1 MPEKVTEDGGIPE
14 NLEEKTPEKE
24 WDDAF
29 KEAEAKGD
37 KAELSPADDPRNV
50 PAGPEVP
57 PPPPVEEVP
66 PEKPVEEIP
75 PPPPPPDP
83 SLQKPGESDETYEQ
97 RWKTLQGIHK
107 HDKEIW
113 ETEKNTMLADLKKAR
128 EATPEPPPAK
138 PAQPT
143 PEEIV
148 ASAAA
153 LMDSLTTPEQKEAL
167 KEYEQDFD
175 VVSRMEG
182 IKREAAL
189 KKLRQEIDE
198 KLAEIDT
205 KVSAR
210 LEPVLKKAAE
220 SDEEAHFDAIREAH
234 GDYEKYVEDGSIVKW
249 IETKPKYLQ
258 PALKQTYGQGSA
270 EDAIDLINDFKRENN
285 IEPPPPPDNVIPIS
299 KKKTEKR
306 QALAAVDTRRGAIA
320 IQSAIKDDYEGAF
333 DEALN
338 K

>member
-1 MPEKVTEDGGIPE
+1 MPDKVTEDGGIPA
-14 NLEEKTPEKE
+14 TPEKE

-37 KAELSPADDPRNV
+37 KAELSPADDPSKV
-50 PAGPEVP
+50 PAGPEVTP
-57 PPPPVEEVP
+57 P
-66 PEKPVEEIP
+66 PEKAEEKPSEEP
-75 PPPPPPDP
+75 PKEPPAPPDP
-83 SLQKPGESDETYEQ
+83 ALQQPGESDETYEQ

-107 HDKEIW
+107 HDKEAW
-113 ETEKNTMLADLKKAR
+113 ESEKATLLKDLETAR
-128 EATPEPPPAK
+128 KPPEPAK
-138 PAQPT
+138 PAEPT

-153 LMDSLTTPEQKEAL
+153 LMDSLTAEQKEAL

-175 VVSRMEG
+175 VVSKMEG
-182 IKREAAL
+182 IKREAEL

-198 KLAEIDT
+198 KLAAIDT

-220 SDEEAHFDAIREAH
+220 SDEEAHFDAIRESH

-249 IETKPKYLQ
+249 IESKPKYLQ
-258 PALKQTYGQGSA
+258 PALRQTYEKGSA
-270 EDAIDLINDFKRENN
+270 EDAIDLIGDFKRENN
-285 IEPPPPPDNVIPIS
+285 IEPPPPPENVVPINR
-299 KKKTEKR
+299 KKVEKR

-320 IQSAIKDDYEGAF
+320 THAKIADDYEGAF
-333 DEALN
+333 EEALN

>member
-1 MPEKVTEDGGIPE
+1 MVDKVTEDGGIPE
-14 NLEEKTPEKE
+14 APEEKTPEVE

-37 KAELSPADDPRNV
+37 KAELSPADDPKNV
-50 PAGPEVP
+50 PEGSEVIPPIPEK
-57 PPPPVEEVP
+57 EVP
-66 PEKPVEEIP
+66 PELLAEIP
-75 PPPPPPDP
+75 PETPPDP
-83 SLQKPGESDETYEQ
+83 ALQKPGESDETYEQ
-97 RWKTLQGIHK
+97 RWKTLQGIHR
-107 HDKEIW
+107 HDKETW
-113 ETEKNTMLADLKKAR
+113 ETEKTTLLKDLETAR
-128 EATPEPPPAK
+128 KTPGPAK
-138 PAQPT
+138 PT
-143 PEEIV
+143 PAEIV
-148 ASAAA
+148 ADAAA
-153 LMDSLTTPEQKEAL
+153 LLDSLTVEQKEAL

-175 VVSRMEG
+175 VVSKMEG
-182 IKREAAL
+182 IKREVEL

-198 KLAEIDT
+198 KLAAIDT

-220 SDEEAHFDAIREAH
+220 SEEESHFDAIREVH
-234 GDYEKYVEDGSIVKW
+234 GDYEQYVEDGSIVKW
-249 IETKPKYLQ
+249 IESKPKYLQ

-285 IEPPPPPDNVIPIS
+285 IEPPPPPENVIPIS

-306 QALAAVDTRRGAIA
+306 QALAAVDTRRGAIST
-320 IQSAIKDDYEGAF
+320 QSAIKDDYEGAF